1 MKKYAFRVVGM
12 KCEGCLKKTQ
22 AALKAVPG
30 VKDVNIDLATGASEV
45 EAEDFLAEA
54 ELSNAVMG
62 VGFAYLPL

>member
-12 KCEGCLKKTQ
+12 KCEGCLKKTEQ
-22 AALKAVPG
+22 ALASLPG
-30 VKDVNIDLATGASEV
+30 VKSVKVDLASGLSEV

>member
-12 KCEGCLKKTQ
+12 KCEGCLKKTEK
-22 AALKAVPG
+22 ALSSLPG
-30 VKDVNIDLATGASEV
+30 VKNVKIDLESGLSEV